1 MRSMSTLEGGDISYR
16 DMIDSDQHLK
26 SPVKSFYEGQTI
38 FITGATGFMG
48 KILIEKL
55 LR

>member
-1 MRSMSTLEGGDISYR
+1 MGALEGGDISYR
-16 DMIDSDQHLK
+16 DMMDSENQMY
-26 SPVKSFYEGQTI
+26 SPVKNFYDGQTI
-38 FITGATGFMG
+38 LITGATGFMG